1 MLRDAFLS
9 LSSSKLLGN
18 FMTGSRVAW
27 YGAHRFVA
35 GQTIDATIGTVRE
48 LNRAGLRASLDYLG
62 ENVSTRAEADQTRA
76 AYIEALDR
84 IQATGVHSGVSLKLT
99 ALGLDLGRDIGED
112 VAEANLRQIV
122 KHAAGLSP
130 ARFVRVDMEGS
141 PYTARTIELF
151 ARVRADHPNV
161 GIVVQSYLYRTADD
175 VERLIELGA
184 GVRLCKGAYLEPE
197 SVAYPAKADVD
208 AAYLR
213 LAERLLSPEARARGV
228 YPALATHDPAII
240 AWAKQHVARHAIPR
254 EAFEFQMLY
263 GIRRDLQ
270 AALVREG
277 YRMRVYVPY
286 GSQWYPYFMRR
297 LAERPENV
305 AFIARSVWQEVRP
318 WGR

>member
-9 LSSSKLLGN
+9 LSNSKLLGN

-48 LNRAGLRASLDYLG
+48 LNQAGLRASLDYLG

-99 ALGLDLGRDIGED
+99 ALGLDLD
-112 VAEANLRQIV
+112 VDLAEANLRQV
-122 KHAAGLSP
+122 VEHAARLSP

-141 PYTARTIELF
+141 AYTERTIELF
-151 ARVRADHPNV
+151 ARVRAEHANV
-161 GIVVQSYLYRTADD
+161 GIVVQSYLYRTAGD
-175 VERLIELGA
+175 VERLIALGA

-228 YPALATHDPAII
+228 YPALATHDPQII
-240 AWAKQHVARHAIPR
+240 DWAKRHVARHAIPR

-270 AALVREG
+270 AELAREG